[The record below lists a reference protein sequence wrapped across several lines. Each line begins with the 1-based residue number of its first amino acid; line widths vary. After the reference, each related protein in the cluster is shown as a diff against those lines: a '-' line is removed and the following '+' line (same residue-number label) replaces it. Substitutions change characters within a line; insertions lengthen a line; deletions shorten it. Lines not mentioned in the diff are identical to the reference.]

1 MKAMAEREV
10 HYVLAGN
17 VQVDDAYLGGERSG
31 GKVGRGSEN
40 KIPFVAAVSLT
51 DQGHPLRIKLTPVPG
66 FTLKAVAL
74 WAKAHLAPYSAVFS
88 EGLACFSAVTEAG
101 CRHHPTV
108 MAGRKPKDVPEFQW
122 INTVL
127 GSLKTSLSGS
137 YHAFDFRHD
146 AARYLA
152 AFTYRFNRRFDLATL
167 NERLLTATALCGPR
181 PLRLIRVADGHC

>member
-1 MKAMAEREV
+1 MQAMAEREE
-10 HYVLAGN
+10 HHVLAGN

-51 DQGHPLRIKLTPVPG
+51 DQGHPLPIKLTPVPG

-122 INTVL
+122 INSSSATSRPVSPVATIRLTFDTMRLVTSPLSPTVL
-127 GSLKTSLSGS
+127 T
-137 YHAFDFRHD
+137 
-146 AARYLA
+146 
-152 AFTYRFNRRFDLATL
+152 
-167 NERLLTATALCGPR
+167 
-181 PLRLIRVADGHC
+181 VASIWQHSMSVC